1 MREKLRQLHAT
12 LPENIRYPLDVA
24 TASIQ
29 DTFQNWNL
37 PACRVQATLPD
48 TGDQATM
55 LFFGERPQYATWRH
69 SLFGRAIEPVSIGQ
83 FTLFQ
88 ILHSRNPAL
97 FADITLLPFNP
108 FTRFVFERNGWR
120 VMPLYVNCHVDLRKP
135 IEELFRSKAVKE
147 DLRVAR
153 RLGYHFDFS
162 NDCNKL
168 EEVFHQMFIP
178 TARSRHEE
186 RAFLSNLEELK
197 FILKNGILITALLD
211 GQSVGAILL
220 AHESAE
226 TIRLANMGWRNGDDQ
241 WRKKGLVAAL
251 FNESF
256 AWAREH
262 GFQAVNLGASTPFAN
277 DGPLNFKLKWGA
289 AMSVPE
295 LGYVNGQL
303 HGIRSLIGVKLNL
316 ASPATQRFLSSTP
329 LLEYKYNKLGVI
341 GWNAEV
347 PPLFRRQ
354 LEMGIEWVNLAK
366 NDLNDSI
373 I

>member
-1 MREKLRQLHAT
+1 MKEKLRQLHAA
-12 LPENIRYPLDVA
+12 LPENIRYPLDIA

-37 PACRVQATLPD
+37 PAYRVQAALPD
-48 TGDQATM
+48 SDDQATM
-55 LFFGERPQYATWRH
+55 LFFGKRPQYVTWVHRF
-69 SLFGRAIEPVSIGQ
+69 FGRAIEPVSIGQ

-88 ILHSRNPAL
+88 ILRSKNPTL
-97 FADITLLPFNP
+97 LADITLLPYNP
-108 FTRFVFERNGWR
+108 LTRFVFEQHGWR
-120 VMPLYVNCHVDLRKP
+120 RVPLYVNCHVDLRKQ
-135 IEELFRSKAVKE
+135 FFFSKGIND

-153 RLGYHFDFS
+153 RVGYHFDFT

-168 EEVFHQMFIP
+168 AEVFHQMIIP
-178 TARSRHEE
+178 TAKARFEE
-186 RAFLSNLEELK
+186 RAFLSNLDQLK
-197 FILKNGILITALLD
+197 SILKNGILIIASLD

-226 TIRLANMGWRNGDDQ
+226 TIRHANIGWKNGDDQ

-251 FNESF
+251 CYESF
-256 AWAREH
+256 TWACKQ
-262 GFQAVNLGASTPFAN
+262 GYQMVNLGACNPFAN

-303 HGIRSLIGVKLNL
+303 HGTRSFIGVKLNL
-316 ASPATQRFLSSTP
+316 ASPATRRFLSSTP
-329 LLEYKYNKLGVI
+329 LLEYKHNKLSVI
-341 GWNAEV
+341 GWNAEI

-354 LEMGIEWVNLAK
+354 LEMGIEWIDLAK
-366 NDLNDSI
+366 DGMNY
-373 I
+373 